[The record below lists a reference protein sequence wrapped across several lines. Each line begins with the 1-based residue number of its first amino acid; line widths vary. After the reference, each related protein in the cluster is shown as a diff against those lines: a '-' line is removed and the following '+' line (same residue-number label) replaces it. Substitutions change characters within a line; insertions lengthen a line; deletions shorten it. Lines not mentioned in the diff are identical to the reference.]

1 MKKSDLFLLILFFVF
16 FSPDL
21 FSQCMM
27 VPVSLNERVIK
38 SDLVVEGIVTE
49 KESFL
54 DESTGSVYTMNKIA
68 VKAWLKNKQK
78 SGFIYTRTE
87 GGVYKNHATMVYPSL
102 QLEQNATYVLFLS
115 KANAKSENPLVRLRN
130 NTILQ
135 TVPFAGAQGGLG
147 ESLGLF
153 TDVTG
158 NQKQTEQELLQKI
171 KAIAQQDAVTPE
183 GKLYQPTLKQPTVN
197 RTMAITSVSPSTVR
211 SGTIDVV
218 DRITITGSGFG
229 ASPGN
234 VFFSNADN
242 GGATLLSSGLSSDVI
257 SWSDNS
263 ITVKVFT
270 KAGTGPINV
279 NGVFTSP
286 SNLTVQY
293 AHLAIDNTFFG
304 FAEST
309 RQRFYLRNLNG
320 SGGYTFQFHTDFA
333 ANVPATTAFTN
344 AVNTWRSNTAINFTA
359 AGTTSVNTST
369 NDGVNAVYFNPSVPL
384 GTLAICT
391 SNFSA
396 SATGSCNLQN
406 TVWWLSDMDIQ
417 FRDSPSGSTT
427 WEYGPATP
435 SLSEF
440 DFQTVALHELGHALG
455 LGHVIAPGQVMHYA
469 ISNGATA
476 RTLSANDI
484 TAASDK
490 LAYSDDPTCFNPL
503 GSGTEMIPAT
513 GGTLPVTL
521 GDFNVKR
528 STKSTVLVNWSTI
541 QEYNNKGFFVERGET
556 TQQLNAI
563 AFVQGKGQSLL
574 PVEYNYTDN
583 QAGPYPWYYRIT
595 QQDFDGR
602 TVSSVVIFVKGEETK
617 SWRVWSNENGG
628 MLQVYIE
635 QYQQKNVRLQ
645 LFNATGQVVLNTAIT
660 NKKTIVSVQH
670 LQKGYYSYRLTDGN
684 EVVSGKLILGNQ

>member
-1 MKKSDLFLLILFFVF
+1 MKKSDLVLLILSLVF

-27 VPVSLNERVIK
+27 VPVSLNERVTK

-68 VKAWLKNKQK
+68 VKAWLKNKQT

-87 GGVYKNHATMVYPSL
+87 GGVYKNHATRVYPSL

-115 KANAKSENPLVRLRN
+115 KATTKSENFLLRQRN
-130 NTILQ
+130 NSILQ
-135 TVPFAGAQGGLG
+135 TTPVAGAQGGIG

-171 KAIAQQDAVTPE
+171 KAITQQDAVTPE

-211 SGTIDVV
+211 SGTINAADQ
-218 DRITITGSGFG
+218 ITISGSGFG
-229 ASPGN
+229 ASPGT
-234 VFFSNADN
+234 VYFSNGND
-242 GGATLLSSGLSSDVI
+242 GGATFVTSGLNSDII

-263 ITVKVFT
+263 ITLKVLT
-270 KAGTGPINV
+270 DAGTGPINV

-293 AHLAIDNTFFG
+293 AHLSTDNTFFG

-320 SGGYTFQFHTDFA
+320 SGGYTFRFHTDFA
-333 ANVPATTAFTN
+333 ANVQATTAFSS
-344 AVNTWRSNTAINFTA
+344 AVNTWRTGTAINFTA
-359 AGTTSVNTST
+359 TGTTTINTST

-396 SATGSCNLQN
+396 SGNGSCNLQN

-417 FRDSPSGSTT
+417 FRDVPTGSTT
-427 WEYGPATP
+427 WQYGPAAP
-435 SLSEF
+435 VSSQY
-440 DFQTVALHELGHALG
+440 DFQSVALHELGHALG
-455 LGHVIAPGQVMHYA
+455 LGHVSALGQVMHYSIA
-469 ISNGATA
+469 NGATS

-490 LAYSDDPTCFNPL
+490 LAYSDDPTCFNPS

-513 GGTLPVTL
+513 GGTLPITL
-521 GDFNVKR
+521 DGFNVKR
-528 STKSTVLVNWSTI
+528 STKSNVLVNWKTL
-541 QEYNNKGFFVERGET
+541 QEHNNKGFFVERGET
-556 TQQLNAI
+556 SQQLKKI
-563 AFVQGKGQSLL
+563 AFVNSKGQSLL
-574 PVEYNYTDN
+574 PVDYSFSDDE
-583 QAGPYPWYYRIT
+583 AGPYPWYYRIT

-602 TVSSVVIFVKGEETK
+602 TVSSAIVFVQGDETK

-635 QYQQKNVRLQ
+635 QLQQKNVRLQ
-645 LFNATGQVVLNTAIT
+645 LFNATGREVLNKAIT
-660 NKKTIVSVQH
+660 NQKSIIPVQH

-684 EVVSGKLILGNQ
+684 DVISGKLILGN